1 MTRVLERVLILDG
14 STAYGNDVVGGKGAS
29 VARMRSLEL
38 PVPPAFVVPVDECR
52 RYHAAGRRLDDALWP
67 SVLEGVA
74 TLENET
80 GRRFGDPAAPLLVSV
95 RSGAPVSMPGM
106 MDTILNLGINADVEE
121 GLGRS
126 CDDPTF
132 ARNTHARF
140 LREFGHMVMSADV
153 DGLPEAATPPEIFA
167 AILEDTGNA
176 VPSDPYEQ
184 LEAAV
189 RAVFDSWVSR
199 RAVAYRRHWDI
210 PENGG
215 TAVVVQAMVFGNLGA
230 NSGTGVLFTRDPV
243 TGRREMYGEWLP
255 GGQGDDVVGG
265 SVDPLPLAAMAEQL
279 PETHSQLLE
288 AGRLLE
294 HENRDVQD
302 IEFTVEAGRL
312 YLLQTRTAK
321 RSAQAAVLTAV
332 ALAEEGAID
341 KHTALSRVTP
351 EQLAFVL
358 APRLSPEVR
367 ARATVLARG
376 TPACPGVASGRV
388 VLDSDAAEAADVD
401 AILARPT
408 TSPEDVSGIIA
419 ARGVITERGGSTSH
433 AAVVTRAL
441 GRPSVVGVGEG
452 VTAEWDGEQ
461 VTVDGSAGVVYAH
474 HLHTTEV
481 DDDEVP
487 GLNTLVSWAR
497 ELSPVEVIER
507 AAEVRDLDQARVPMD
522 ADGRLDVEL
531 FVDHMRGAPAVTGS
545 MLTTTDGAR
554 AVLQSGVSTVVRAPS
569 QRAAILLLQLVQADR
584 QRDKEET

>member
-1 MTRVLERVLILDG
+1 LLERVLILDG
-14 STAYGNDVVGGKGAS
+14 SVAYDSDVVGGKGAS
-29 VARMRSLEL
+29 VARMRSLDL
-38 PVPPAFVVPVDECR
+38 PVPAAFVLPVDECR
-52 RYHAAGRRLDDALWP
+52 RYHSAGRRLDDTLWP
-67 SVLEGVA
+67 SVLEGVV
-74 TLENET
+74 TLEQET
-80 GRRFGDPAAPLLVSV
+80 VRRFGDPAAPLLVSV

-106 MDTILNLGINADVEE
+106 MDTILNLGINDEVEE

-126 CDDPTF
+126 CDDPAF

-140 LREFGHMVMSADV
+140 LREFGHMVMTADV
-153 DGLPEAATPPEIFA
+153 DNLSEAATPPEIRA

-199 RAVAYRRHWDI
+199 RAVAYRRHWGI
-210 PENGG
+210 PEDGG

-230 NSGTGVLFTRDPV
+230 DSGTGVLFTRDPV
-243 TGRREMYGEWLP
+243 TGLREMYGEWLP

-265 SVDPLPLAAMAEQL
+265 SVNPLPLAAMAEQL
-279 PETHSQLLE
+279 PETHAQLLE

-312 YLLQTRTAK
+312 YLLQARTAK

-388 VLDSDAAEAADVD
+388 VLDSEGAEAADVD

-419 ARGVITERGGSTSH
+419 ARGVVTERGGSTSH

-452 VTAEWDGEQ
+452 VTGEWEGEQ
-461 VTVDGSAGVVYAH
+461 VTVDGSTGVVYAH
-474 HLHTTEV
+474 DLHTTEV
-481 DDDEVP
+481 ADDEVP

-497 ELSPVEVIER
+497 ELSPVEVVEQ
-507 AAEVRDLDQARVPMD
+507 AAEVRNLDQARVPMD

-554 AVLQSGVSTVVRAPS
+554 AVVQSGVSTVVRAPS
-569 QRAAILLLQLVQADR
+569 QRVAILLLQLVHADR
-584 QRDKEET
+584 ERDKEET

>member
-14 STAYGNDVVGGKGAS
+14 SVAYDSDVIGGKGAS

-38 PVPPAFVVPVDECR
+38 PVPPAFVLPVDECR

-74 TLENET
+74 TLEHET
-80 GRRFGDPAAPLLVSV
+80 GRRFGDSAAPLLVSV

-106 MDTILNLGINADVEE
+106 MDTILNLGINDEVEE

-126 CDDPTF
+126 CVDPAF

-153 DGLPEAATPPEIFA
+153 DSLSEAATPPEIRA
-167 AILEDTGNA
+167 AILEDTANA
-176 VPSDPYEQ
+176 VPSEPYEQ
-184 LEAAV
+184 LEAAL

-199 RAVAYRRHWDI
+199 RAVAYRRHWGI
-210 PENGG
+210 PEDGG
-215 TAVVVQAMVFGNLGA
+215 TAVVVHAMVFGNLGLS
-230 NSGTGVLFTRDPV
+230 SGTGVLFTRDPV
-243 TGRREMYGEWLP
+243 TGRREMCGEWRS

-265 SVDPLPLAAMAEQL
+265 AVNPLPLAAMAEQL
-279 PETHSQLLE
+279 PEAHQQLLE

-294 HENRDVQD
+294 RENRDVQD

-312 YLLQTRTAK
+312 YLLQSRTAK

-332 ALAEEGAID
+332 ELAEEGAID
-341 KHTALSRVTP
+341 HRTALHRVSP

-358 APRLSPEVR
+358 APRLSDEVR
-367 ARATVLARG
+367 ALAAVLARG

-388 VLDSDAAEAADVD
+388 VLDSDLAGSAKAAV
-401 AILARPT
+401 ILARPT

-419 ARGVITERGGSTSH
+419 ARGVVTERGGSTSH

-452 VTAEWDGEQ
+452 VTAEWEGAE
-461 VTVDGSAGVVYAH
+461 VTVDGSAGVVYVH
-474 HLHTTEV
+474 RLHTTEV
-481 DDDEVP
+481 AADDVP
-487 GLNTLVSWAR
+487 GLNTLVAWAR
-497 ELSPVEVIER
+497 ELSPVE
-507 AAEVRDLDQARVPMD
+507 
-522 ADGRLDVEL
+522 
-531 FVDHMRGAPAVTGS
+531 
-545 MLTTTDGAR
+545 
-554 AVLQSGVSTVVRAPS
+554 
-569 QRAAILLLQLVQADR
+569 
-584 QRDKEET
+584 

>member
-1 MTRVLERVLILDG
+1 MLERVLILDG
-14 STAYGNDVVGGKGAS
+14 SVAYDSDVIGGKGAS

-38 PVPPAFVVPVDECR
+38 PVPAAFVLPVDECR
-52 RYHAAGRRLDDALWP
+52 RYHAAGRRLDDALWQ

-74 TLENET
+74 TLERET
-80 GRRFGDPAAPLLVSV
+80 GRGFGDPAAPLLVSV

-106 MDTILNLGINADVEE
+106 MDTILNLGINDDVEE

-126 CDDPTF
+126 CADPTF

-140 LREFGHMVMSADV
+140 LREFGHMVMNADV
-153 DGLPEAATPPEIFA
+153 DSLLETETPAEIRA

-176 VPSDPYEQ
+176 VPSHPHEQ

-199 RAVAYRRHWDI
+199 RAVAYRRHWAI
-210 PENGG
+210 PEDGG
-215 TAVVVQAMVFGNLGA
+215 TAVVVQAMVFGNLGRD
-230 NSGTGVLFTRDPV
+230 SGTGVLFTRDPV

-265 SVDPLPLAAMAEQL
+265 SVNPLPLAAMAEQL
-279 PETHSQLLE
+279 PETHAQLLE
-288 AGRLLE
+288 AGRMLE

-332 ALAEEGAID
+332 ALAEEGGID
-341 KHTALSRVTP
+341 KQTALSRVSP

-358 APRLSPEVR
+358 APRLSAEVR

-388 VLDSDAAEAADVD
+388 VLDSDAAEAAEVD

-408 TSPEDVSGIIA
+408 TSPDDVSGIIA
-419 ARGVITERGGSTSH
+419 ARGVVTERGGSTSH

-452 VTAEWDGEQ
+452 VTAEWGGEQ

-481 DDDEVP
+481 ADDEVP

-497 ELSPVEVIER
+497 ELSPVEVVEE

-545 MLTTTDGAR
+545 MLTTTAGAR
-554 AVLQSGVSTVVRAPS
+554 AVLQSGVTAVVRGPS
-569 QRAAILLLQLVQADR
+569 QRAAILLLQLVHADR
-584 QRDKEET
+584 ERDKEET

>member
-1 MTRVLERVLILDG
+1 VNHVLERVLILDG
-14 STAYGNDVVGGKGAS
+14 SVAYDNDVVGGKGAS

-38 PVPPAFVVPVDECR
+38 PVPAAFVLPVDECR
-52 RYHAAGRRLDDALWP
+52 RYHSAGRRLDDALWP

-74 TLENET
+74 TLEHET

-106 MDTILNLGINADVEE
+106 MDTILNLGINDEVEE
-121 GLGRS
+121 GLGRLS
-126 CDDPTF
+126 ADPAF

-140 LREFGHMVMSADV
+140 LREFGHMVLSADV
-153 DGLPEAATPPEIFA
+153 DRLTDAATPPDIRA
-167 AILEDTGNA
+167 AILGDVGTA
-176 VPSDPYEQ
+176 VPTDPHEQ
-184 LEAAV
+184 LEAAI

-199 RAVAYRRHWDI
+199 RAVAYRQHWGI
-210 PENGG
+210 PEDGG
-215 TAVVVQAMVFGNLGA
+215 TAVVVQAMVFGNLGPD
-230 NSGTGVLFTRDPV
+230 SGTGVLFTRDPV

-265 SVDPLPLAAMAEQL
+265 TVDPLPLAAMAGQL
-279 PETHSQLLE
+279 PETHGRLLE

-312 YLLQTRTAK
+312 YLLQSRTAK

-332 ALAEEGAID
+332 ELAEEGAID
-341 KHTALSRVTP
+341 THTALHRVSP

-358 APRLSPEVR
+358 APRLSDEVR

-388 VLDSDAAEAADVD
+388 VLDSDGAEAATD

-408 TSPEDVSGIIA
+408 TSPDDVSGIIA
-419 ARGVITERGGSTSH
+419 SRGVVTERGGSTSH

-452 VTAEWDGEQ
+452 VTAEWEGSE

-474 HLHTTEV
+474 RLHTTEIA
-481 DDDEVP
+481 DDEVP
-487 GLNTLVSWAR
+487 GLNTLVFWAR
-497 ELSPVEVIER
+497 ELSPVEVVDE
-507 AAEVRDLDQARVPMD
+507 AAEVRDFDQARVPID
-522 ADGRLDVEL
+522 ADGRLDVDL
-531 FVDHMRGAPAVTGS
+531 LADHMRGAPAVTGS
-545 MLTTTDGAR
+545 ILTTTDGTR
-554 AVLQSGVSTVVRAPS
+554 AVLQSGVSTVVRGPA
-569 QRAAILLLQLVQADR
+569 QRAAILLLQLVQANEK
-584 QRDKEET
+584 RDKEEI

>member
-14 STAYGNDVVGGKGAS
+14 SVDYDKDVVGGKGAS

-38 PVPPAFVVPVDECR
+38 PVPPAFVLPVDECR
-52 RYHAAGRRLDDALWP
+52 RYHRAGRRLDDALWP

-74 TLENET
+74 TLERET

-95 RSGAPVSMPGM
+95 RSGAAVSMPGM
-106 MDTILNLGINADVEE
+106 MDTILNLGINDDVEE

-126 CDDPTF
+126 CADPVF

-140 LREFGHMVMSADV
+140 LREFGHMVMNADV
-153 DGLPEAATPPEIFA
+153 DSLLETETPAEIRA

-176 VPSDPYEQ
+176 VPSHPYEQ

-199 RAVAYRRHWDI
+199 RAVAYRRHWGI
-210 PENGG
+210 PEDGG
-215 TAVVVQAMVFGNLGA
+215 TAVVVQAMVFGNLGPD
-230 NSGTGVLFTRDPV
+230 SGTGVLFTRDPV

-265 SVDPLPLAAMAEQL
+265 SVNPLPLTAMAEQL
-279 PETHSQLLE
+279 PETHAQLLE
-288 AGRLLE
+288 AGRMLE
-294 HENRDVQD
+294 HQNRDVQD

-332 ALAEEGAID
+332 ALAEEGGID
-341 KHTALSRVTP
+341 KQTALSRVSP

-358 APRLSPEVR
+358 APRLSAEVR
-367 ARATVLARG
+367 TRATVLARG

-388 VLDSDAAEAADVD
+388 VLDSDAAEAAEVD

-408 TSPEDVSGIIA
+408 TSPDDVSGIIA
-419 ARGVITERGGSTSH
+419 ARGVVTERGGSTSH

-452 VTAEWDGEQ
+452 VTAEWGGEQ
-461 VTVDGSAGVVYAH
+461 VTVDGSAGIVYAH

-481 DDDEVP
+481 ADDEVP

-497 ELSPVEVIER
+497 ELSPVEVVEE

-554 AVLQSGVSTVVRAPS
+554 AVLQSGVTAVVRGPS
-569 QRAAILLLQLVQADR
+569 QRAAILLLQLVHADR
-584 QRDKEET
+584 ERDKEET